1 MNHLHG
7 LETNEDPYKRHQLT
21 LLRLLWAGLL
31 LGVVAFAVVVIVKV
45 SGGRSPGGHDHPP
58 GDDPVLFYTSLVLF
72 ITMLPT
78 GLSVRSQVYKRYWV
92 GHRVSPEG
100 YYTGNIIFFAICEVI
115 TFVSLIVVLT
125 SRSFLPQVIP
135 ATVTVAVMLLN
146 FPHGRPM
153 QPDEMYFYDTDVR

>member
-45 SGGRSPGGHDHPP
+45 SGGHDHLP
-58 GDDPVLFYTSLVLF
+58 GDDPVLFYMSLVLF
-72 ITMLPT
+72 ITMSPT

-115 TFVSLIVVLT
+115 TFVSLTVVLT

-135 ATVTVAVMLLN
+135 AAVTVAVMLLN

-153 QPDEMYFYDTDVR
+153 QPDEMCFYDTDAR